1 MIRVGKPEIEAVTR
15 LLESG
20 RLFRYSDD
28 PDDPTE
34 VTLFE
39 KEWAQKIGTQ
49 YALAVTSGT
58 AALICACAGLG
69 IGPGD
74 EVIIPGYTFMA
85 TATAVLAC
93 GAIPVLADV
102 DETLCL
108 DPGDIERHLSPRTK
122 AIMPVHMLGLPCDM
136 DAIMAVARK
145 HGLAVI
151 EDACQA
157 DAGAYRG
164 RRLGSIG
171 DVGAFS
177 FNYYKVL
184 TCGEG
189 GAITTNSE
197 RAYDIALVM
206 HDSGLTFRPIAGTIG
221 MPTFIGNNFRLNNI
235 LGAVLRAQLS
245 QIDGWLAAM
254 RAIRRQ
260 MENELREAGVP
271 LLPSND
277 SEGGTGH
284 SLGIQFRTE
293 EETARCMAALKGKLR
308 YMRPFDTG
316 RHVYVNWDPM
326 LEHRASHC
334 PEMNPFQHPANRGA
348 QMNYTPDMLP
358 RTLDIL
364 KRTLVFELTPFLTQ
378 DRIAEMTQ
386 VIRKAARSAAGVAA

>member
-1 MIRVGKPEIEAVTR
+1 MIHVGKPETDAVSKAVG
-15 LLESG
+15 SG

-28 PDDPTE
+28 PDQPTE

-39 KEWAQKIGTQ
+39 REWAETIGTR

-58 AALICACAGLG
+58 AALICACGGLG

-102 DETLCL
+102 DETLGL
-108 DPGDIERHLSPRTK
+108 DPRGIERCLSPRTK
-122 AIMPVHMLGLPCDM
+122 AIIPVHMLGLPCDM
-136 DAIMAVARK
+136 DALMAVARK
-145 HGLAVI
+145 HGLFVI

-157 DAGAYRG
+157 DAGTYQG

-171 DVGAFS
+171 DVGVFS

-197 RAYDIALVM
+197 AVYDVALVM
-206 HDSGLTFRPIAGTIG
+206 HDSGITFRPVAGTVSV
-221 MPTFIGNNFRLNNI
+221 PTFIGGNFRLSNI
-235 LGAVLRAQLS
+235 LGAMLRAQLS
-245 QIDGWLAAM
+245 QIDGWLEAM
-254 RAIRRQ
+254 RGIRRRI
-260 MENELREAGVP
+260 EADLREADVP

-277 SEGGTGH
+277 REGGTGH
-284 SLGIQFRTE
+284 SLGVQF
-293 EETARCMAALKGKLR
+293 ETAAETERCMDALRGKLK

-316 RHVYVNWDPM
+316 RHVYVNWDPV
-326 LEHRASHC
+326 LEHRVSHC
-334 PEMNPFQHPANRGA
+334 DGMNPFRHPANQCA
-348 QMNYTPDMLP
+348 QMDYTPDMLP
-358 RTLDIL
+358 KTLDIL
-364 KRTLVFELTPFLTQ
+364 KRTLVFEITPFLTE
-378 DRIAEMTQ
+378 AEVAGITEA
-386 VIRKAARSAAGVAA
+386 IRSAARGAVETTA